1 MGEEKGILYDALDIT
16 VQREREREKK
26 KDKLTTTKNTPPM
39 YLK

>member
-26 KDKLTTTKNTPPM
+26 KENHHPQ
-39 YLK
+39 